1 MNLIAYMG
9 NNSLEYA
16 GISRADLY
24 VDITGVIE
32 KKVQAL
38 DYTSRQFY
46 RGSYS
51 RKRAE
56 TDNGAYGNNICVVS
70 AIFSM
75 ARYTPSI
82 TGANYLKPVWVDS
95 TKCQV
100 VFYHYRLTWLY
111 FLLPGSQRKI

>member
-38 DYTSRQFY
+38 DYTPPANFTEDLIPANEPRLIMVPM
-46 RGSYS
+46 G
-51 RKRAE
+51 
-56 TDNGAYGNNICVVS
+56 TIS
-70 AIFSM
+70 AWFLRFFLWLVTHHPLL
-75 ARYTPSI
+75 ARI
-82 TGANYLKPVWVDS
+82 T
-95 TKCQV
+95 
-100 VFYHYRLTWLY
+100 
-111 FLLPGSQRKI
+111 

>member
-1 MNLIAYMG
+1 MG

-51 RKRAE
+51 RKRAKA
-56 TDNGAYGNNICVVS
+56 DNGAYGNNICVVY
-70 AIFSM
+70 AKQFQ
-75 ARYTPSI
+75 RFFLWLVTRHPLLTRI
-82 TGANYLKPVWVDS
+82 T
-95 TKCQV
+95 
-100 VFYHYRLTWLY
+100 
-111 FLLPGSQRKI
+111 

>member
-1 MNLIAYMG
+1 MG

-24 VDITGVIE
+24 VAGVIE

-95 TKCQV
+95 AKCQV
-100 VFYHYRLTWLY
+100 VFYHYRLTWL
-111 FLLPGSQRKI
+111 LLPITGFPKKNITIDNW

>member
-24 VDITGVIE
+24 VAGVIE

-56 TDNGAYGNNICVVS
+56 TDNGAYGNNICVVY
-70 AIFSM
+70 AKQFQRFFLWLV
-75 ARYTPSI
+75 ARHPLLARI
-82 TGANYLKPVWVDS
+82 T
-95 TKCQV
+95 
-100 VFYHYRLTWLY
+100 
-111 FLLPGSQRKI
+111 